1 MTGRSLHASINGR
14 QVGMLAEENGV
25 WSFHY
30 AGAWLRSADRY
41 PLSPTLPVQEA
52 AIVDGST
59 QRPVQWFFDNLLPE
73 EGQRLLLSKSAKIR
87 EADAF
92 GLLEHYGAESAGAL
106 TLLKPGEP
114 EPTEGTLKTLSDKSL
129 SRRIQDLP
137 NVPLTRK
144 ASKRMSLAGAQHKL
158 AVVIEGG
165 KLYEPVGARASTHIL
180 KPDHPDEDY
189 PHSVINEWFSMR
201 LAKAMGL
208 DVPTVERRYV
218 PEPVYLI
225 ERFDREKVDGHWRRL
240 HAIDACQLLNLDRSY
255 KYSQGSIETLAKLAA
270 ACRGP
275 AVVRTKLFQWL
286 VFNVLIG
293 NSDAHLKNLSF
304 QVSASGVSL
313 APHYDLLATGL
324 YESRLYQQKNW
335 PDRTTL
341 AWPILEAQRFSE
353 LSFDGLTEA
362 GHALGL
368 QKPAAERLIR
378 QQREKIAEKAEQIY
392 TASLDEEPVPTQAEQ
407 RCLRGIIHSV
417 IRPMALQLA

>member
-14 QVGMLAEENGV
+14 QVGALAEDNGI
-25 WSFHY
+25 WSFQY
-30 AGAWLRSADRY
+30 AGLWLKAADRY
-41 PLSPTLPVQEA
+41 PLSPSLPLQEA
-52 AIVDGST
+52 MIVDGST

-92 GLLEHYGAESAGAL
+92 GLLEYYGAESAGAI
-106 TLLKPGEP
+106 TLLRPGET
-114 EPTEGTLKTLSDKSL
+114 EPAEGALKKLSDKSL
-129 SRRIQDLP
+129 SRRIRDLP
-137 NVPLTRK
+137 TVPLTQK

-158 AVVIEGG
+158 AVVIENGA
-165 KLYEPVGARASTHIL
+165 LFEPVGARASTHIL
-180 KPDHPDEDY
+180 KPNHPDEDY

-208 DVPTVERRYV
+208 DVPAVEKRYV

-225 ERFDREKVDGHWRRL
+225 ERFDRERVEGLWRRL

-255 KYSQGSIETLAKLAA
+255 KYSQGSIDTLARLAE

-286 VFNVLIG
+286 VYNVLIG

-304 QVSASGVSL
+304 QVSASGVTL

-335 PDRTTL
+335 PERTTL
-341 AWPILEAQRFSE
+341 AWPILKAQRFSE
-353 LSFDGLTEA
+353 LTFDGLTEA

-368 QKPAAERLIR
+368 QKPAAERQLR
-378 QQREKIAEKAEQIY
+378 QQRDKIADIAQALCDK
-392 TASLDEEPVPTQAEQ
+392 SLEDDPAPAQAEQ
-407 RCLRGIIHSV
+407 RCLRGIVHSV
-417 IRPMALQLA
+417 IRPMVLQLS

>member
-14 QVGMLAEENGV
+14 QVGALAEDNGV
-25 WSFHY
+25 WSFQY
-30 AGAWLRSADRY
+30 AGLWLNAADRY
-41 PLSPTLPVQEA
+41 PLSPSLPLQEA
-52 AIVDGST
+52 TIVDGST
-59 QRPVQWFFDNLLPE
+59 RRPVQWFFDNLLPE

-92 GLLEHYGAESAGAL
+92 GLLEYYGAESAGAL
-106 TLLKPGEP
+106 TLLRPGET
-114 EPTEGTLKTLSDKSL
+114 EPAEGALKKLSDKSL
-129 SRRIQDLP
+129 SRRISDLP
-137 NVPLTRK
+137 NVPLTQK
-144 ASKRMSLAGAQHKL
+144 ARKRMSLAGAQHKL
-158 AVVIEGG
+158 AVVIENGA
-165 KLYEPVGARASTHIL
+165 LFEPVGARASTHIL
-180 KPDHPDEDY
+180 KPNHPDEDY
-189 PHSVINEWFSMR
+189 PHAVINEWFSMR

-208 DVPTVERRYV
+208 DVPAVEKRYV

-225 ERFDREKVDGHWRRL
+225 ERFDRERVEGYWRRL

-255 KYSQGSIETLAKLAA
+255 KYSQGSIETLARLAA

-286 VFNVLIG
+286 VYNVLIG

-304 QVSASGVSL
+304 QVSASGVTL

-341 AWPILEAQRFSE
+341 AWPILKAQRFSE
-353 LSFDGLTEA
+353 LTFDGLTEA

-368 QKPAAERLIR
+368 QKPAAERQLR
-378 QQREKIAEKAEQIY
+378 QQRDKIADIAQALCEK
-392 TASLDEEPVPTQAEQ
+392 SLEEDPAPAQAEQ
-407 RCLRGIIHSV
+407 RCLRGIVHSV
-417 IRPMALQLA
+417 IRPMVLQLS

>member
-1 MTGRSLHASINGR
+1 MSGRSLLASINGR
-14 QVGMLAEENGV
+14 PVGTLAEENGV
-25 WSFHY
+25 WSFQY
-30 AGAWLRSADRY
+30 DEPWLKAADRFT
-41 PLSPTLPVQEA
+41 LSPPLPLRDDK
-52 AIVDGST
+52 IVDGST

-106 TLLKPGEP
+106 TLLRPDEPKPD
-114 EPTEGTLKTLSDKSL
+114 EGGLKLLTDKSL
-129 SRRIQDLP
+129 SHRIRDLP
-137 NVPLTRK
+137 NAPLTQK

-158 AVVIEGG
+158 AVVMEDG

-189 PHSVINEWFSMR
+189 PHSVVNEWFSMR

-208 DVPTVERRYV
+208 DVPAVERRYV
-218 PEPVYLI
+218 PEPIYLI
-225 ERFDREKVDGHWRRL
+225 ERFDREKVGGQWRRL

-255 KYSQGSIETLAKLAA
+255 KYSQGSIETLAKLAK

-286 VFNVLIG
+286 IFNVLIG

-304 QVSASGVSL
+304 LVSASGVTL

-324 YESRLYQQKNW
+324 YDSRLYQQKNW

-341 AWPILEAQRFSE
+341 AWPILEAERFAE
-353 LSFDGLTEA
+353 LTFDKLVEA
-362 GHALGL
+362 GQALGL
-368 QKPAAERLIR
+368 QKPAAERQIR
-378 QQREKIAEKAEQIY
+378 QQRDKIVDLAEQLY
-392 TASLDEEPVPTQAEQ
+392 GASLQNEPEASPAEQ
-407 RCLRGIIHSV
+407 RCMRGIIHAV
-417 IRPMALQLA
+417 IKPMVQQLR

>member
-1 MTGRSLHASINGR
+1 MTGRSLHASINGTS
-14 QVGMLAEENGV
+14 VGTLAEYNGV
-25 WSFHY
+25 WSFQY
-30 AGAWLRSADRY
+30 AGSWLRAADRY
-41 PLSPTLPVQEA
+41 PLSPSLPLQEA
-52 AIVDGST
+52 RIIDGST

-106 TLLKPGEP
+106 TLLRPGEP
-114 EPTEGTLKTLSDKSL
+114 EPTDGTLKKLSDKSL
-129 SRRIQDLP
+129 SRRIRDLP
-137 NVPLTRK
+137 NVPLTQK

-158 AVVIEGG
+158 AVVIEDGA
-165 KLYEPVGARASTHIL
+165 LYEPVGARASTYIL

-208 DVPTVERRYV
+208 DVPAVEKRTV

-286 VFNVLIG
+286 IFNVLIG

-304 QVSASGVSL
+304 QVSASGVTL

-324 YESRLYQQKNW
+324 YDSQLYQQKNW
-335 PDRTTL
+335 PRRTEF
-341 AWPILEAQRFSE
+341 AWPILNAQRFSE
-353 LSFDGLTEA
+353 LTFTGLTEA

-378 QQREKIAEKAEQIY
+378 QQRDKIADAALALYENTLEGK
-392 TASLDEEPVPTQAEQ
+392 PVPSQAEQ
-407 RCLRGIIHSV
+407 RCLRGIVHSV

>member
-1 MTGRSLHASINGR
+1 MTARSLHASINGS
-14 QVGMLAEENGV
+14 QVGTLAEENGV
-25 WSFHY
+25 WSFEY
-30 AGAWLRSADRY
+30 AGSWLSVAGRY
-41 PLSPTLPVQEA
+41 PLSSSLPLQGPR
-52 AIVDGST
+52 IIDGST

-106 TLLKPGEP
+106 TLLKPGDP
-114 EPTEGTLKTLSDKSL
+114 ESTEGTLKKLSDRSL

-137 NVPLTRK
+137 NVPLTQK
-144 ASKRMSLAGAQHKL
+144 AGKRMSLAGAQHKL

-165 KLYEPVGARASTHIL
+165 ALYEPVGARASTHIL
-180 KPDHPDEDY
+180 KPNHPDEDY

-208 DVPTVERRYV
+208 DVPAVEKRYV

-225 ERFDREKVDGHWRRL
+225 ERFDRERVDGHWQRL

-255 KYSQGSIETLAKLAA
+255 KYIQGSIETLAKLAVS
-270 ACRGP
+270 CRGP

-335 PDRTTL
+335 PDRTEL

-353 LSFDGLTEA
+353 LSFDGLREA

-368 QKPAAERLIR
+368 QKPAAERQIR
-378 QQREKIAEKAEQIY
+378 QQRDKIADAALALYEK
-392 TASLDEEPVPTQAEQ
+392 TLEEDPVPAQAEQ
-407 RCLRGIIHSV
+407 RCVRGIVHSV
-417 IRPMALQLA
+417 IKPMVKQLS

>member
-1 MTGRSLHASINGR
+1 MSGRSLLASING
-14 QVGMLAEENGV
+14 QPVGTLAEENGV
-25 WSFHY
+25 WSFQY
-30 AGAWLRSADRY
+30 DEPWLEAANRFA
-41 PLSPTLPVQEA
+41 LSPPLPLQDDK
-52 AIVDGST
+52 IVDGST

-106 TLLKPGEP
+106 TLLRPGEP
-114 EPTEGTLKTLSDKSL
+114 KPDEGGLKLLTDKSL
-129 SRRIQDLP
+129 SRRIRDLP
-137 NVPLTRK
+137 NVPLTQK

-158 AVVIEGG
+158 AVVMEEE

-189 PHSVINEWFSMR
+189 PHSVVNEWFSMR

-208 DVPTVERRYV
+208 DVPAVERRYV
-218 PEPVYLI
+218 PEPIYLI
-225 ERFDREKVDGHWRRL
+225 ERFDREKAGGQWMRL

-255 KYSQGSIETLAKLAA
+255 KYSQGSIETLAHLAA

-286 VFNVLIG
+286 IFNVLIG

-304 QVSASGVSL
+304 LVSASGVTL
-313 APHYDLLATGL
+313 APHYDVLATGL
-324 YESRLYQQKNW
+324 YDSRLYQQKNW

-341 AWPILEAQRFSE
+341 AWPILEAERFAE
-353 LSFDGLTEA
+353 LTFDKLLEA
-362 GHALGL
+362 GQALGL
-368 QKPAAERLIR
+368 QKPAAERQIR
-378 QQREKIAEKAEQIY
+378 QQRDKIVGVAEQLY
-392 TASLDEEPVPTQAEQ
+392 GASLENEPETSPAEQ
-407 RCLRGIIHSV
+407 RCMRGIIHAV
-417 IRPMALQLA
+417 IKPMVQQVS

>member
-1 MTGRSLHASINGR
+1 MSGRSLLASINGR
-14 QVGMLAEENGV
+14 PVGTLAEETGV
-25 WSFHY
+25 WSFQY
-30 AGAWLRSADRY
+30 AEPWLRAADRFA
-41 PLSPTLPVQEA
+41 LSPPLPLQEGQ
-52 AIVDGST
+52 IVDGST

-106 TLLKPGEP
+106 TLLRPGEAQP
-114 EPTEGTLKTLSDKSL
+114 EEGGLKPLTDKSL
-129 SRRIQDLP
+129 SRRIRDLP
-137 NVPLTRK
+137 NVPLTQK

-158 AVVIEGG
+158 AVVMEDG

-208 DVPTVERRYV
+208 DVPAVEMRSV
-218 PEPVYLI
+218 PEPIYLI
-225 ERFDREKVDGHWRRL
+225 ERFDREKVDGQWQRL

-286 VFNVLIG
+286 IFNVLIG

-304 QVSASGVSL
+304 QVSASRVTL
-313 APHYDLLATGL
+313 APHYDLLATVL
-324 YESRLYQQKNW
+324 YDSQLYQQKNW
-335 PDRTTL
+335 PAQTTL
-341 AWPILEAQRFSE
+341 AWPILNAQRFSE
-353 LSFDGLTEA
+353 LTFAGLIEA
-362 GHALGL
+362 GQALGL

-378 QQREKIAEKAEQIY
+378 QQRDKIAD
-392 TASLDEEPVPTQAEQ
+392 TALALYENTLEGKNAPSQAEQ
-407 RCLRGIIHSV
+407 RCVRGIVHTI
-417 IRPMALQLA
+417 IRPMVKQLT

>member
-1 MTGRSLHASINGR
+1 MSGRSLLASINGR
-14 QVGMLAEENGV
+14 PVGTLAEDNGV
-25 WSFHY
+25 WSFQY
-30 AGAWLRSADRY
+30 AEAWLSAADRFA
-41 PLSPTLPVQEA
+41 LSPPLPLQDDR
-52 AIVDGST
+52 IIDGST

-92 GLLEHYGAESAGAL
+92 GLLEYYGAESAGAL
-106 TLLKPGEP
+106 TLLRPGEP
-114 EPTEGTLKTLSDKSL
+114 KPDEGGLKPLTDKSL
-129 SRRIQDLP
+129 SRRIRDLP
-137 NVPLTRK
+137 NMPLTQK

-158 AVVIEGG
+158 AVVMKDS

-208 DVPTVERRYV
+208 DVPAVERRYV
-218 PEPVYLI
+218 PEPIYLI
-225 ERFDREKVDGHWRRL
+225 ERFDREKAGEQWRRL

-255 KYSQGSIETLAKLAA
+255 KYTQGRIETLARLAA

-286 VFNVLIG
+286 IFNVLIG

-304 QVSASGVSL
+304 QVSASGVTL

-324 YESRLYQQKNW
+324 YDSRLYQQKNW
-335 PDRTTL
+335 PDRTSL
-341 AWPILEAQRFSE
+341 AWPILEVERFSE
-353 LSFDGLTEA
+353 LTFEKLVEA
-362 GHALGL
+362 GQALGL
-368 QKPAAERLIR
+368 QKPAAERQIR
-378 QQREKIAEKAEQIY
+378 QQRDKIGDVAEQLY
-392 TASLDEEPVPTQAEQ
+392 GASLENEPEASPAEQ
-407 RCLRGIIHSV
+407 RCMRGIIHAV
-417 IRPMALQLA
+417 IKPMVQQLR